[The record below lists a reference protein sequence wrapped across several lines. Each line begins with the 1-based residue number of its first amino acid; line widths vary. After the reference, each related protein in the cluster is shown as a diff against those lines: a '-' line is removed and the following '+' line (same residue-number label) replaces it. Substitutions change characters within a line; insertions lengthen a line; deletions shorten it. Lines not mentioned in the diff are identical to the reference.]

1 MFRCYPRRG
10 SYTGRPPIY
19 PKKPTR
25 EELEERYSIWREKNG
40 HMSEFSSDEMQMYYN
55 EGWCIDRII
64 MWRLHGEYDRWLD
77 RNKGIRGFSE
87 VEFNMFMDEG
97 KSIEEV
103 LSLRHPSERVP
114 PPKQSQQDFQFSQPP
129 EFYYHVSSISDDELE
144 YSDTSTNEEYDIDE
158 EEEQ

>member
-1 MFRCYPRRG
+1 MFRCYTRRR

-87 VEFNMFMDEG
+87 AEFNMFMDEG

-114 PPKQSQQDFQFSQPP
+114 PPKQQQDIQFSQPP
-129 EFYYHVSSISDDELE
+129 EFYYHVSSVSDDELE
-144 YSDTSTNEEYDIDE
+144 YSDTSTNEEYEVDE
-158 EEEQ
+158 EEEG